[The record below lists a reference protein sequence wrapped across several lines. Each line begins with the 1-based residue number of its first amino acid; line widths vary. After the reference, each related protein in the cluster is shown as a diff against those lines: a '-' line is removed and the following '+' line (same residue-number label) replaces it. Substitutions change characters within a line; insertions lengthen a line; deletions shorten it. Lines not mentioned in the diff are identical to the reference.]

1 MGKEDKKYNFRDAL
15 GRLQKAFQVLTQ
27 AQIAETLGVSKG
39 SVNACIQRET
49 MPDSW
54 LMRLYLKHNLN
65 PRWVLWGDK
74 HKMFL
79 TPTDEAPNEQEQE
92 SGKET
97 AGVHRQGGEN

>member
-1 MGKEDKKYNFRDAL
+1 MGEEKKKYNFREAL

-27 AQIAETLGVSKG
+27 AQIAETIGVSKG

-49 MPDSW
+49 VPDSW

-79 TPTDEAPNEQEQE
+79 TPTDEAPNDQDQE
-92 SGKET
+92 SG
-97 AGVHRQGGEN
+97 Q

>member
-1 MGKEDKKYNFRDAL
+1 MSFTVHNQPGSFREEELRNYDFRDAL

-27 AQIAETLGVSKG
+27 AQMAETLGVTQG
-39 SVNACIQRET
+39 AVNACIRRET
-49 MPDSW
+49 LPGSW

-79 TPTDEAPNEQEQE
+79 TPTDEASTGQNQE
-92 SGKET
+92 SL
-97 AGVHRQGGEN
+97 